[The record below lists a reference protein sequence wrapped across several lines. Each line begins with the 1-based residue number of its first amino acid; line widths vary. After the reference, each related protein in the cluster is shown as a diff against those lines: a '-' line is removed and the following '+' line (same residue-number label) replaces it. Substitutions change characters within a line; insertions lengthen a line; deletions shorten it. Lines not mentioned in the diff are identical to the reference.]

1 MVQRFRMRSSNQ
13 RDLRIDFFRG
23 LALIVIFIDH
33 VPNNPMAAWTLH
45 NFAFCDAAEVFVLIS
60 GISTYL
66 AYGSRLERQGFG
78 ACVKAVGR
86 RWCTIYGAHLLML
99 GGLFAAMVLLSQ
111 HFWATDYVE
120 LLRLKWL
127 HDSPRE
133 AIFYALA
140 LMYLPRFLDI
150 LPLYLVLLAAAP
162 LILVLVARDW
172 RLTLGISALIYV
184 AAWLGGIN
192 LVENSTHQG
201 WYLNPL
207 TWQFLYTAGI
217 VWCHL
222 AQTAGESMPWNWRC
236 VAAASVLVFFGA
248 LSGAFGPWFVPV
260 NSHPWLFLWPFEKT
274 FLAPLRILN
283 VMALLYLAVFF
294 IHPQG
299 RLLRSRIAA
308 PLLSCGRH
316 SLPVYAVGVVLSCVG
331 LIAMTET
338 ASAPIVQATVNLIGI
353 PSLILLA
360 TVLEWRRTQRPQAVS
375 AKLPAFSPRGVSS

>member
-1 MVQRFRMRSSNQ
+1 MRSSNE

-33 VPNNPMAAWTLH
+33 VPNNPVAAWTLH

-60 GISTYL
+60 GISTCL

-78 ACVKAVGR
+78 ACVKAVAR
-86 RWCTIYGAHLLML
+86 RWCVIYGAHLLML
-99 GGLFAAMVLLSQ
+99 AALFATMALASK
-111 HFWATDYVE
+111 HFWGTDYVE

-133 AIFYALA
+133 AIFYALT

-150 LPLYLVLLAAAP
+150 LPLYLVLLGAAP
-162 LILVLVARDW
+162 LILVMVKRDW
-172 RLTLGISALIYV
+172 RITLAISALIYA
-184 AAWLGGIN
+184 AAWIGGIN
-192 LVENSTHQG
+192 LVENSTHHG

-222 AQTAGESMPWNWRC
+222 GQTASESMPWNWRC
-236 VAAASVLVFFGA
+236 VTAACAMVFLGIV
-248 LSGAFGPWFVPV
+248 SGAFGPLSVSV
-260 NSHPWLFLWPFEKT
+260 SSHPWLFLWPFEKT

-283 VMALLYLAVFF
+283 VMALLYLVAFF
-294 IHPQG
+294 VRPQSS
-299 RLLRSRIAA
+299 LLRSTWAA

-316 SLPVYAVGVVLSCVG
+316 SLAVYAVGVVLSCLG
-331 LIAMTET
+331 LVAMTET

-353 PSLILLA
+353 PALILLA
-360 TVLEWRRTQRPQAVS
+360 TTLEWRRIQRQQPANAKPPRLAV
-375 AKLPAFSPRGVSS
+375 PGVSS